1 MGADADEVGHVK
13 AIRLES
19 VGDVAIRTVAEPEP
33 GVGEVTVEVS
43 RAGICGSDRHLID
56 GEYPAAPPVTLG
68 HELEGTVVTAGPGT
82 TLAVGTRVAID
93 PNIACLKCRYCRIG
107 LVSHCNVLHAIGV
120 DRDGGLARFAV
131 VPELQAFAL
140 PPDLPIGYGAL
151 CEPLACCLRA
161 SDHAA
166 IGPGDR
172 VSVLGG
178 GVIGQ
183 LLAQLARLAGAKV
196 VLVTRQSTK
205 RTLAEA
211 LGVSTTL
218 SPDEDDVVESISGPA
233 GFAPGGVDVAFEAAG
248 VGATFQQAI
257 ATVRHGGKVVIVG
270 AAPSSMTL
278 PISPFDVFAREIKII
293 GSHLNPL
300 THGRAVDLAASGALA
315 LSPLITKTVDL
326 KEAHGALTQGRPR
339 RHQGPR
345 GPPLTQASRKEPY
358 CACSVP
364 TRRQEG
370 RHPGNPRPQP
380 RAWGSPRCGPGCRL
394 VRERPPHA
402 LPSRSRAQVRPDFWA
417 KDRSQCR
424 PWA

>member
-1 MGADADEVGHVK
+1 LVGAAADEVGHVK
-13 AIRLES
+13 AIRLER
-19 VGDVAIRTVAEPEP
+19 VGDIAIRRVAEPIP
-33 GVGEVTVEVS
+33 DQGEVTVEVA

-68 HELEGTVVTAGPGT
+68 HEFEGTVVAAGPGT

-93 PNIACLKCRYCRIG
+93 PNISCMKCRYCRIG
-107 LVSHCNVLHAIGV
+107 LVSHCNLLHAIGV

-131 VPELQAFAL
+131 VPELQAYEL

-151 CEPLACCLRA
+151 CEPLACCMRA

-172 VSVLGG
+172 VAVLGG

-196 VLVTRQSTK
+196 GLVTRPSTK
-205 RTLAEA
+205 RDLAES
-211 LGVSTTL
+211 LGASMTL
-218 SPDEDDVVESISGPA
+218 SPDEGDVIERIAGLA

-257 ATVRHGGKVVIVG
+257 ASVRHGGKVVIAG

-278 PISPFDVFAREIKII
+278 PISPFDVFAREIQII

-300 THGRAVDLAASGALA
+300 THGRAVDLTASGALA
-315 LSPLITKTVDL
+315 LSPLITRTVDL
-326 KEAHGALTQGRPR
+326 KEAHEALTQG
-339 RHQGPR
+339 
-345 GPPLTQASRKEPY
+345 
-358 CACSVP
+358 
-364 TRRQEG
+364 
-370 RHPGNPRPQP
+370 P
-380 RAWGSPRCGPGCRL
+380 RAGDVKVHVVPR
-394 VRERPPHA
+394 
-402 LPSRSRAQVRPDFWA
+402 
-417 KDRSQCR
+417 
-424 PWA
+424 